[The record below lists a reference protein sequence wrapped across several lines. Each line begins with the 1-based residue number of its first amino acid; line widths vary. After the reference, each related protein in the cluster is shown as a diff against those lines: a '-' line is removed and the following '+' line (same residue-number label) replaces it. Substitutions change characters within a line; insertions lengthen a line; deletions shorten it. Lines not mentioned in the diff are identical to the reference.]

1 LIVGHK
7 VVKNWLGTFWGV
19 RRGETW
25 GPSLKMQNEQ
35 PTNDLNWESNNL
47 RMYGYYNLAELFY
60 SLAKVSHGVAY
71 VCLATIIIFGRG
83 YIKFTGGE
91 IQVAII
97 M

>member
-1 LIVGHK
+1 
-7 VVKNWLGTFWGV
+7 
-19 RRGETW
+19 
-25 GPSLKMQNEQ
+25 MQNEQ

>member
-1 LIVGHK
+1 
-7 VVKNWLGTFWGV
+7 
-19 RRGETW
+19 
-25 GPSLKMQNEQ
+25 
-35 PTNDLNWESNNL
+35 
-47 RMYGYYNLAELFY
+47 MYGYYNLAELFY